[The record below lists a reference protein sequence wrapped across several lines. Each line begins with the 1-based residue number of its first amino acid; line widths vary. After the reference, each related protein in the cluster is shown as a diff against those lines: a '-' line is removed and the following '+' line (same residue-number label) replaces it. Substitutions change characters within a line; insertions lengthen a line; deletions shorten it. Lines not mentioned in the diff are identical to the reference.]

1 MSGATRVAEH
11 QITGEPVNLMEYE
24 SRARER
30 MDAAAYDYI
39 AGASCDECTLA
50 ENRRAFERLWIRPR
64 MLVDVSHVDMRASV
78 LGVPIAQ
85 PILLAPTALNRLAH
99 PDGELAAARAAGA
112 AATIMVASTVATYT
126 LEEIA
131 AAATGPLFFQL
142 YMCKDRGVTREL
154 VERATKAGYRA
165 LVLTVDLPYLGR
177 RERDV
182 RRAFTLPQ
190 GVSIRNF
197 ESGDYELAAAHT
209 LRDATFDQ
217 HARYLFDPSV
227 TWDVIGWLRSIS
239 PLPVLVKGV
248 LTPDDAREAIDHGV
262 DGIIVSNH
270 GGRQLDGVEPTIV
283 ALPRVAEAVDG
294 RVELLVD
301 GGIRR
306 GTDVLKALALGARAV
321 LIGRAYLYGL
331 AVGGEAG
338 VRHVLDLLRGELELA
353 MALSGRPSLAHIDR
367 ALVSLRAADA

>member
-11 QITGEPVNLMEYE
+11 QSRAEPVNLMEYE
-24 SRARER
+24 ARAREC

-39 AGASCDECTLA
+39 AGAACDECTLA
-50 ENRRAFERLWIRPR
+50 DNRRAFERLWIRPR
-64 MLVDVSHVDMRASV
+64 MLVDVSHVDMRTSV

-112 AATIMVASTVATYT
+112 AGTIMVASTVAAYT

-154 VERATKAGYRA
+154 VERATTAGYRA

-182 RRAFTLPQ
+182 RRAFTLPP

-239 PLPVLVKGV
+239 PLPVFVKGV
-248 LTPDDAREAIDHGV
+248 LTPEDAREAIDHGV

-270 GGRQLDGVEPTIV
+270 GGRQLDSVEPTIV

-331 AVGGEAG
+331 AVNGEAG
-338 VRHVLDLLRGELELA
+338 VRHVLDLLRAELELA

-367 ALVSLRAADA
+367 ALVSPRPADA